1 MHPQLWSAILYD
13 TTSYKKIYQKLWQ
26 QDSLA
31 KMTSQSVENR

>member
-13 TTSYKKIYQKLWQ
+13 TTLYKKIYQKLWQ
-26 QDSLA
+26 QDSLG